1 VGKIETEFK
10 ERSIEMMKK
19 YVSPDIKLVE
29 FDMKGKIM
37 TDPGDGD
44 IVDNETLHDW
54 TETSADDG
62 DMPF

>member
-1 VGKIETEFK
+1 
-10 ERSIEMMKK
+10 MMKK

>member
-1 VGKIETEFK
+1 
-10 ERSIEMMKK
+10 MKK
-19 YVSPDIKLVE
+19 MYQSPSIKLVE

-37 TDPGDGD
+37 TDAGDGD
-44 IVDNETLHDW
+44 IIDNSTLHDW